1 MFYSQYAQD
10 EFIYNTFFKD
20 KKETGFFLEI
30 GADDGI
36 RFSNCKFYEETLN
49 WKGIAIEARE
59 AAYNKLVKNRNC
71 ICLNNCLSDVEEE
84 TDFLELKGY
93 GIGLS
98 GIVNKYDPRHVQRIK
113 KEVRNVKHEDRSV
126 IKVKTVKLSS
136 ILEKY
141 NIVNIDFLS
150 IDTEGS
156 ELDILK
162 VLDFNKYNI
171 NVITI
176 EDNYNDPKLMTFFKD
191 RGYEFIK
198 QIKCDKIFKKKL
210 NFK

>member
-1 MFYSQYAQD
+1 MFYSQYKQD
-10 EFIYNTFFKD
+10 QYIYNTFFKG
-20 KKETGFFLEI
+20 KKDPGFFLEI

-36 RFSNCKFYEETLN
+36 RFSNCKFFEETLN
-49 WKGIAIEARE
+49 WKGIAIEARK
-59 AAYNKLVKNRNC
+59 AAYDKLVKNRNC
-71 ICLNNCLSDVEEE
+71 ICLNNCLSDIEEE

-98 GIVNKYDPRHVQRIK
+98 GLINKYDPRHVKRI
-113 KEVRNVKHEDRSV
+113 ERDVQNVKHEGRS
-126 IKVKTVKLSS
+126 IVKLQTVKLSS

-141 NIVNIDFLS
+141 DITNIDFLS

-171 NVITI
+171 DVITI
-176 EDNYNDPKLMTFFKD
+176 EDNYNDPNLMKFFLERK
-191 RGYEFIK
+191 YTFIK
-198 QIKCDKIFKKKL
+198 QIQCDKIFKKK
-210 NFK
+210 K